1 MKRGARPLEPTA
13 ALSAIAV
20 GVQGRG
26 PWIGR
31 RQLVARFAGEAETA
45 TLFTAAAFGAEID
58 RIATRSPFHS
68 LAIGGRD
75 PLGHAAFLVA
85 AFGGRAMSLPTML
98 ETDGQRPDAIPGLRQ
113 VLRLVQV
120 SPAALNGAAIER
132 AIESLAV
139 AADVGCEHALVLDA
153 TVPGSDGQLLRVV
166 EQAHRA
172 SAGTMIV
179 VHPGPGDAA
188 SVRRWSDFLAQAS
201 TLHDDV
207 RVLPAL

>member
-1 MKRGARPLEPTA
+1 MKRGARPMEPTA

-68 LAIGGRD
+68 LVFGGRD
-75 PLGHAAFLVA
+75 PLGHAGFLAAAFL
-85 AFGGRAMSLPTML
+85 GRTPALPTMVD
-98 ETDGQRPDAIPGLRQ
+98 TDGQRPDAIPGLRQ
-113 VLRLVQV
+113 LFRLVQV
-120 SPAALNGAAIER
+120 SPAALTGAVIER
-132 AIESLAV
+132 AIESVAV

-153 TVPGSDGQLLRVV
+153 SAPGSDGQLLRVV
-166 EQAHRA
+166 EQAHHA

-188 SVRRWSDFLAQAS
+188 SARRWTEFLAQAA
-201 TLHDDV
+201 TLHADV
-207 RVLPAL
+207 RVLPAV